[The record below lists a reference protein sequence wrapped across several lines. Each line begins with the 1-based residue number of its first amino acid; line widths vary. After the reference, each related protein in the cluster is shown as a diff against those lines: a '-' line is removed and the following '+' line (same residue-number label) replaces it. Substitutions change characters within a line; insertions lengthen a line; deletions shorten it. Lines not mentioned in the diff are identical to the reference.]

1 MLLLAVGTALC
12 LIQTADHAEVDYA
25 VGDVATDDV
34 RVHTAFSYV
43 DWGQTLERRQAAGDA
58 VSPVYD
64 FDATSSS
71 AVQSRLSRAF
81 EEARRR
87 LHGAQLSAQTAGS
100 ESISVEARAEVASG
114 FVELSE
120 RALDG
125 ETLDALIDAGFS
137 QDVEEVS
144 LEFVGSAMRRYVI
157 ADRALLPVPS
167 RPLNVIRQLR
177 DGREEIVLE
186 DYEAIVTPEEARR
199 AVSLYALERGEALA
213 ADQLRLATAVART
226 AIQPNFFYNQLL
238 TGERQRDAQ
247 SSVVEVE
254 NHVKR
259 GTMLVRRG
267 DVLTDAHLDML
278 EALEASHSRTGFWSS
293 FVALCA
299 FSLLLYTCIYHFAS
313 GYMRRF
319 SSSQR
324 DLEAV
329 AFLVL
334 LSLGLGR
341 LTVEFSDAFA
351 LSGADPAFAS
361 SLIYAAPVAGAAMLA
376 RVLVNAE
383 TAMVLVVLVAVCL
396 GLMMGQSLVP
406 TVFFMLSGLTAAGG
420 LVETRER
427 MQVLKAGALTA
438 VLNVAVVVLLHL
450 ATGPLV
456 GGGISVSA
464 LGEPGWDAVMA
475 AAGGVISAMLVL
487 GLVPLFEATGF
498 VTDYKL
504 QELANM
510 NHPLLRQ
517 LMLRAPGTYHHSVM
531 VGSLSEAAAE
541 AIGAN
546 GLLARVCSYFH
557 DIGKGLRPMYYIEN
571 QRDMPNIHDRLP
583 PERSAQFIIA
593 HVVDG
598 LALGKEHRLPQ
609 PVLDNIAMHHGT
621 CLIRYFYQKAVEEA
635 GSADLVD
642 ESKYRHIGPKPNT
655 KEAGIIHL
663 ADKVE
668 AACRTLKK
676 PTSTAVRAK
685 IQEIVNSVMLEG
697 QLDNCPLTVKELYV
711 IAQTFE
717 ELILAIH
724 HHRISYPAPGE
735 GNAAEVRA
743 NAGGRVI
750 TLEIP
755 NPLREDQTDV
765 YPAVPQ
771 ETSTVEPKGP
781 IT

>member
-1 MLLLAVGTALC
+1 M
-12 LIQTADHAEVDYA
+12 
-25 VGDVATDDV
+25 
-34 RVHTAFSYV
+34 
-43 DWGQTLERRQAAGDA
+43 
-58 VSPVYD
+58 
-64 FDATSSS
+64 
-71 AVQSRLSRAF
+71 
-81 EEARRR
+81 
-87 LHGAQLSAQTAGS
+87 
-100 ESISVEARAEVASG
+100 
-114 FVELSE
+114 
-120 RALDG
+120 
-125 ETLDALIDAGFS
+125 
-137 QDVEEVS
+137 
-144 LEFVGSAMRRYVI
+144 
-157 ADRALLPVPS
+157 PS

-186 DYEAIVTPEEARR
+186 DYEAIATPEEARR
-199 AVSLYALERGEALA
+199 AVSLYALERGEAGTS
-213 ADQLRLATAVART
+213 DHLRLATAVART

-247 SSVVEVE
+247 SGVAEVE

-259 GTMLVRRG
+259 GTILVRRG
-267 DVLTDAHLDML
+267 DVLTAAHLDML
-278 EALEASHSRTGFWSS
+278 KALQDSSSHAGFWSS
-293 FVALCA
+293 FVSLLA

-324 DLEAV
+324 ELEAL

-341 LTVEFSDAFA
+341 LTVELSHAFA

-361 SLIYAAPVAGAAMLA
+361 SLVYAAPVAGAAMLA
-376 RVLVNAE
+376 RLLVNAE

-396 GLMMGQSLVP
+396 GMMMGQALVP

-420 LVETRER
+420 LVQTRER
-427 MQVLKAGALTA
+427 MQVFKAGALTA

-456 GGGISVSA
+456 GGSISVTA

-475 AAGGVISAMLVL
+475 AAGGGLSAVLVL
-487 GLVPLFEATGF
+487 GLVPLFEAVGF

-557 DIGKGLRPMYYIEN
+557 DIGKGLRPTYYIEN
-571 QRDMPNIHDRLP
+571 QRDMPNIHDRLS
-583 PERSAQFIIA
+583 PERSSQFIIA

-621 CLIRYFYQKAVEEA
+621 CIIRFFYQKAVEEA
-635 GSADLVD
+635 GSAELVD
-642 ESKYRHIGPKPNT
+642 EEKYRHVGPKPNT

-668 AACRTLKK
+668 AACRTLKE
-676 PTSTAVRAK
+676 PNATTVRGK
-685 IQEIVNSVMLEG
+685 IQEIVNSVMQEG
-697 QLDNCPLTVKELYV
+697 QLEDCPLTLKELYV
-711 IAQTFE
+711 IARTFE
-717 ELILAIH
+717 EVILAIH
-724 HHRISYPAPGE
+724 HHRISYPAPS
-735 GNAAEVRA
+735 
-743 NAGGRVI
+743 AGGVSTVQTQAAGQVI

-755 NPLREDQTDV
+755 NPLREGEPPDPPCFPEDGQAD
-765 YPAVPQ
+765 
-771 ETSTVEPKGP
+771 EPKGSP
-781 IT
+781 N